1 VNNQSKNINLFFWVF
16 TTAVAFILTLP
27 ILIKDGMFMD
37 GVLYTAVSHNLAN
50 GIGTFWFPK
59 FSYNNL
65 AGIHDSF
72 HEQPPLVFG
81 IQAVF
86 FKVFGSS
93 LYVERFYV
101 FVTLLLNMFLIK
113 KSWELL
119 FKTNERFKQLS
130 WLPVLF
136 WISIPVCFWSYS
148 CNMHENTVSVFVL
161 AAVILQFKAYEEQKT
176 NMGFIWMILSGI
188 FIFLASFSKGIPG
201 LFPIAAP
208 MAYWLY
214 NKSISLKKILVY
226 ILVLLS
232 TVALIYF
239 VILLNNDAK
248 ESLYNYFYLR
258 LLKRINDVPTTGNY
272 LDSLFR
278 LVQETLI
285 LIGIVLLTK
294 LSMKEL
300 KLKTKATTNL
310 GYIFLLIGLMGVI
323 PLMLTLVQKGFYMVP
338 AFPFIAIGFAL
349 LLVNEVDHLI
359 STKLLAY
366 KGIKWVKVC
375 FVLLF
380 VFSLILPITQ
390 IGKYSRNE
398 EILKDIYVAGK
409 LIPERSVINC
419 SLELE
424 KDWTLQTYL
433 SRYFFISL
441 DVNADHAYFL
451 CDQNEYQSDSEKFKN
466 FQLVP
471 SEMKLY
477 VLLKRVN

>member
-1 VNNQSKNINLFFWVF
+1 V
-16 TTAVAFILTLP
+16 
-27 ILIKDGMFMD
+27 
-37 GVLYTAVSHNLAN
+37 
-50 GIGTFWFPK
+50 
-59 FSYNNL
+59 
-65 AGIHDSF
+65 
-72 HEQPPLVFG
+72 
-81 IQAVF
+81 
-86 FKVFGSS
+86 
-93 LYVERFYV
+93 
-101 FVTLLLNMFLIK
+101 
-113 KSWELL
+113 
-119 FKTNERFKQLS
+119 
-130 WLPVLF
+130 
-136 WISIPVCFWSYS
+136 ISG
-148 CNMHENTVSVFVL
+148 L
-161 AAVILQFKAYEEQKT
+161 
-176 NMGFIWMILSGI
+176 

-214 NKSISLKKILVY
+214 NKSISLKKILIY

-239 VILLNNDAK
+239 LILLNNDAK
-248 ESLYNYFYLR
+248 GSLYNYFYLR

-294 LSMKEL
+294 LSVKEL
-300 KLKTKATTNL
+300 KLKTKATKNM
-310 GYIFLLIGLMGVI
+310 GYIFLLIGLLGVI

-349 LLVNEVDHLI
+349 LIVNEVDHFI
-359 STKLLAY
+359 NSKLLVY
-366 KGIKWVKVC
+366 KGIKWIKVS
-375 FVLLF
+375 FVSLF

-398 EILKDIYVAGK
+398 EILKDIYVAGN

-424 KDWTLQTYL
+424 RDWTLQTYL

-441 DVNADHAYFL
+441 DVNADHSYYL
-451 CDQNEYQSDSEKFKN
+451 CDQKEYQNDPEKFKN
-466 FQLVP
+466 FQRIA
-471 SEMKLY
+471 SDMKLY
-477 VLLKRVN
+477 VLLKRVD

>member
-1 VNNQSKNINLFFWVF
+1 
-16 TTAVAFILTLP
+16 
-27 ILIKDGMFMD
+27 
-37 GVLYTAVSHNLAN
+37 
-50 GIGTFWFPK
+50 
-59 FSYNNL
+59 
-65 AGIHDSF
+65 
-72 HEQPPLVFG
+72 
-81 IQAVF
+81 
-86 FKVFGSS
+86 
-93 LYVERFYV
+93 
-101 FVTLLLNMFLIK
+101 
-113 KSWELL
+113 
-119 FKTNERFKQLS
+119 
-130 WLPVLF
+130 
-136 WISIPVCFWSYS
+136 
-148 CNMHENTVSVFVL
+148 
-161 AAVILQFKAYEEQKT
+161 
-176 NMGFIWMILSGI
+176 
-188 FIFLASFSKGIPG
+188 
-201 LFPIAAP
+201 
-208 MAYWLY
+208 
-214 NKSISLKKILVY
+214 
-226 ILVLLS
+226 
-232 TVALIYF
+232 
-239 VILLNNDAK
+239 
-248 ESLYNYFYLR
+248 
-258 LLKRINDVPTTGNY
+258 
-272 LDSLFR
+272 
-278 LVQETLI
+278 
-285 LIGIVLLTK
+285 
-294 LSMKEL
+294 
-300 KLKTKATTNL
+300 
-310 GYIFLLIGLMGVI
+310 
-323 PLMLTLVQKGFYMVP
+323 LVQKGFYMVP